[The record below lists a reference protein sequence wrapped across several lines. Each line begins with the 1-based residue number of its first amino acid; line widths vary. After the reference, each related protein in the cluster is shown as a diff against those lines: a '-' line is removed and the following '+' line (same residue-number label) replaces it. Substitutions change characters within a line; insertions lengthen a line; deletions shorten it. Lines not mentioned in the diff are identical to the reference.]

1 MGWYH
6 RYKVEIFPFRLINL
20 QKLSFNDAQQDIF
33 AIEVYI
39 HRYIHRVYQ
48 LYLWMI
54 YIWYMIY
61 IWGVP
66 KGWDYIDD
74 LKFLYISW
82 SINAELSC
90 LSRRKSFNGLNIFF
104 TKKRNQFTA
113 RNHKN
118 YKNSEHSSLK
128 SHRLWVILCVP
139 QAVNKGNDWGGGEY
153 VLRRALSLIC
163 SACTPSL
170 GEEICTLYTL

>member
-39 HRYIHRVYQ
+39 HRCIHRVYQ

-104 TKKRNQFTA
+104 LP
-113 RNHKN
+113 KN
-118 YKNSEHSSLK
+118 ETSLQQGIIK
-128 SHRLWVILCVP
+128 TIKIPNIRLW
-139 QAVNKGNDWGGGEY
+139 
-153 VLRRALSLIC
+153 SLIVC
-163 SACTPSL
+163 
-170 GEEICTLYTL
+170 G